1 MEIERNALNN
11 EGEGLLSSDLDDAFT
26 VDPFLLTANSTESSF
41 QSIDSN
47 NNLETSPFFSLEDN
61 PFLEQSSTN
70 TNLFAASTGAEE
82 ITVNPLA
89 AGDTFQ
95 VTSIVA
101 NSDGFAVSFNQNLDT
116 SKLNLYDG
124 LDSSLDLPDV
134 IVTGNSSGTVTGSVV
149 WDEATKT
156 LNFIKTGGVLIP
168 DAYTVNLAA
177 RADGLVDVDGN
188 ILADTDGTADGFY
201 TVQFAPEPTDAID
214 TRILSLGDIVR
225 GPAQKLLDTEFS
237 AGLPIKIDEAL
248 GVDRISFTINYNSE
262 LLLITKASLG
272 ANLPADWT
280 ITTDLSQTGTAIIEL
295 SGSALT
301 ETGSLELVVLQT
313 VVPGT
318 ATIGSSQIL
327 SLDNLSLNGGTVGAK
342 VDRALQQVAYFGDAS
357 GNGEYT
363 SLDASLAARVADA
376 IDTGF
381 DFYANTDPN
390 LIADII
396 KTAGGVNIEDA
407 LALARKAVGL
417 TENSIPNLPDN
428 LTPSSIKTVS
438 PTDGTTM
445 VNLTREAVIR
455 FSEPI
460 DPSSVTPDSI
470 KVISS
475 GQEILGRL
483 VVSSTGTFV
492 TFFPDTPWTQSS
504 EVEIDVDGTKILG
517 IDGQPLDADGD
528 GKFGGTIETSFS
540 TLPLTQIPGTR
551 LFGYVYDS
559 YNTNPDGS
567 NRPVV
572 GATIA
577 LDALPN
583 IKAVTDA
590 NGYFEFTQDLP
601 APEFAVH
608 IDGGTATNAPEGTL
622 YATVGKLFHSV
633 PGQKIQLSMDGK
645 PFDIYLPPMAA
656 SDIQTLSTTENTEVG
671 FGSASKEQLKKI
683 LPNVDPSLFDLVKV
697 TFPPGSAQDEEGN
710 DANQATIIPVS
721 PNRLPAPLPPGQ
733 EPELVISVQAG
744 INGSFSQTERGATNF
759 DVPAP
764 IEFPNLEGLL
774 PGQKSLIWSFDHD
787 AGAWTIV
794 GTGTVTPDGKSI
806 KSDEGVGV
814 LAPGWH
820 FTNPGNPTDG
830 PPDPPPCLDRQKIVD
845 SVVDVMSTVGD
856 CAKEIAGVGK
866 VINAIFEAAKGVRNL
881 VNNAT
886 SLYDQIQAAKA
897 KGEVLTVGTVTAGI
911 KLLND
916 AKLNTVSVVDSLKSQ
931 NPIGKALAIAKCV
944 ESALSTFENIC
955 GRLTSDPKS
964 PCNTLTVRTVCLG
977 LATARTTLAKVN
989 GLIGKAEEGIKA
1001 LGLELVCRTID
1012 QLNTII
1018 STGSQVNGQS
1028 LEGDLAGLLA
1038 GLSADDPVPDEALS
1052 LLEDILSQA
1061 NDVSTTLKPVEDF
1074 GTSFEELSD
1083 EVDNTAVNGGLI
1095 YGEIGGTPANA
1106 FYSIEYSGFEFRGK
1120 TNAQGKINT
1129 VLPPDTD
1136 FTLRV
1141 YDVVGDVIG
1150 TYSGKTGASGE
1161 AVKLPIL
1168 TYSSAKNFTDTDGE
1182 GLVDVAETIIGTN
1195 ASKTDTD
1202 GDGLND
1208 LAEVKQGLDATGG
1221 QGFPTGIISSLPLQ
1235 GSAESVV
1242 VTGSSVS
1249 ATQQTAYIATGTYG
1263 LAIVNAS
1270 QFNSPIIQGQLDLVG
1285 SNASDV
1291 GVDANLQI
1299 AAVAT
1304 NSDGL
1309 QLVDVADSMSPTVR
1323 QVVDIDAGQVVVADG
1338 IAYASVGN
1346 SLRVI
1351 DLLSGEELQ
1360 NLTIPGSGTITDL
1373 ALDRT
1378 NLYAFTSG
1386 SDTLTTID
1394 ISNEGAAT
1402 VRGQLNVSIASSEVG
1417 ITAGNGVVYLAGS
1430 GITTVNVSNPAAP
1443 VLISGAD
1450 QFFTARE
1457 ITLNGSGIGLV
1468 AAESQ
1473 GLGVYNISDPSDTD
1487 AILTQIDTSGS
1498 SNDVA
1503 IASGIAYVA
1512 DGTSGLQVINYLPFD
1527 NRGVAPTISIAGNVT
1542 DLDGAAAGI
1551 QVQEGTDIPLGVNV
1565 SDDVQVRN
1573 VELLVDGQVVANDVS
1588 FPFDFTAIAPNI
1600 IAGANTVSIQV
1611 RATDTGGNSSLSN
1624 TLTYNLVEDT
1634 FAPQVVSSLPA
1645 TGGRQRLIDSI
1656 AIRFNE
1662 AIDLNS
1668 LNLSGMTLTNLG
1680 GNGVIGGGDD
1690 TSVRISSFQTRNF
1703 DRTLVLI
1710 PPSNLVPA
1718 NYQLRLDPS
1727 IIGDRAG
1734 NSLTQPFTLDF
1745 TKRPESVP
1753 YNIGDTVT
1761 GSIVVAGEDEIYSFN
1776 GNVGQKIFFDG
1787 ISGDNN
1793 NLYARLVSP
1802 SGNNIFSFQ
1811 RPADDRNIFTLA
1823 ETGTYRLILN
1833 TNDNT
1838 TGNFSYRL
1846 LDVNKASDLPL
1857 DTQVDGSFNPGKET
1871 DIFKFT
1877 GTTGQRLY
1885 FDSLASLTN
1894 ATWYLYGPDNSFT
1907 SGANLNGDFEATLPR
1922 NGVYTLILQD
1932 YDDNTNNYSIRVIT
1946 PETTRTELTLGSTV
1960 QGNLTEK
1967 GEQDIYTFTGTVGQR
1982 LYFDNLDDSFS
1993 VSVTLRSPNNENFKF
2008 FNTNSNSQTFTL
2020 SVGGTYELV
2029 VDASGETVGDYNF
2042 RLADLSQAT
2051 DLTFDTQINNT
2062 LTPGRETDLYKFTG
2076 TVGQKIYFD
2085 SLATVSSSAWYLYA
2099 PNDQYITGASL
2110 SGDFS
2115 TTLTQAGTYILA
2127 VEGFSDNPIN
2137 YSIQTTKPTT
2147 TTTALTLGTGVSSS
2161 IAAKGEQDIYTFTG
2175 AVGQRLYFDSLQN
2188 SFSSSVV
2195 LRDPTG
2201 DNIVTVNTSSDR
2213 GVFTLTEAGTYQ
2225 LTIDPSNDTTGN
2237 YNFRL
2242 LDVSSQPNLAI
2253 GTPTVSTLN
2262 PVLEADIYQF
2272 TATAGQKISIDDLGS
2287 NSGASWSIYAPD
2299 NRFILSRSLFNNSDF
2314 DVFLDSA
2321 GTYLFVLDGNSTN
2334 VVNYNFQANNT
2345 SDAAVTPSGFGTV
2358 NSGTIAAGE
2367 TKTFTY
2373 AAPAGLKVLFDSL
2386 DNDQDSINIELRD
2399 PTNQAVLNQNASSDS
2414 NQFILTKGGNYTL
2427 TVKGSTATATG
2438 DFSFRFLDLAAN
2450 STALTLGSVTSGD
2463 VPANS
2468 QRVYRF
2474 NGTIGQK
2481 LYYDTTSDASSRP
2494 FFNLISPT
2502 SQSIDGF
2509 GNFSDNFLPVL
2520 SQTGTYYLLLNNDTA
2535 QATPFNFR
2543 LLDLASSSDLAFDTK
2558 VDGTLNPGKEVD
2570 AYKFAGT
2577 VGQKLYFDSLANATG
2592 AVWYLYDENNT
2603 FVAGTSLGS
2612 DFEYTIPKAGV
2623 YNLLVDGSSTNT
2635 VTYSFQVNTPT
2646 VTTNPLTLGTAVTGG
2661 IGEAG
2666 EEDVYTFTGTIGQR
2680 LYFDS
2685 LDDAFSTTIQ
2695 LIDPTDDN
2703 IRNFNSSFD
2712 TDPFILTESGTYKV
2726 IVNPSGNG
2734 TGNYNFRLLDLA
2746 TATNLTFDTKVDA
2759 TLNPGREVDLY
2770 QFAATAGQRLYFDSL
2785 TNNFGGTWYL
2795 YDSNNRYI
2803 NGGSIGNDFNT
2814 LIDKTGTY
2822 TLIFGGNSN
2831 NANNLTYSFQVI
2843 PSTTNTNSLVL
2854 GSTVTG
2860 NLTKPGQQ
2868 DIYTFTG
2875 VPGQQVYFDGLAG
2888 NANVQLISPSGLSL
2902 FFASGISFDR
2912 EPETLLESGTYQL
2925 IVNPNFFDEQG
2936 EYRFRLLNIGSQP
2949 LRSFG
2954 TPITGS
2960 IDPTFETDIFRFNGT
2975 AGQRISFDD
2984 LGSNFG
2990 ASWSIYAPGDRYIFG
3005 GSIGFDSSEFTLSA
3019 TGVYS
3024 FLIQG
3029 FGNNNLNYN
3038 FRLLGIA

>member
-1 MEIERNALNN
+1 M
-11 EGEGLLSSDLDDAFT
+11 
-26 VDPFLLTANSTESSF
+26 
-41 QSIDSN
+41 
-47 NNLETSPFFSLEDN
+47 
-61 PFLEQSSTN
+61 
-70 TNLFAASTGAEE
+70 
-82 ITVNPLA
+82 
-89 AGDTFQ
+89 
-95 VTSIVA
+95 
-101 NSDGFAVSFNQNLDT
+101 
-116 SKLNLYDG
+116 
-124 LDSSLDLPDV
+124 
-134 IVTGNSSGTVTGSVV
+134 
-149 WDEATKT
+149 
-156 LNFIKTGGVLIP
+156 
-168 DAYTVNLAA
+168 
-177 RADGLVDVDGN
+177 
-188 ILADTDGTADGFY
+188 
-201 TVQFAPEPTDAID
+201 
-214 TRILSLGDIVR
+214 
-225 GPAQKLLDTEFS
+225 
-237 AGLPIKIDEAL
+237 
-248 GVDRISFTINYNSE
+248 
-262 LLLITKASLG
+262 
-272 ANLPADWT
+272 
-280 ITTDLSQTGTAIIEL
+280 
-295 SGSALT
+295 
-301 ETGSLELVVLQT
+301 
-313 VVPGT
+313 
-318 ATIGSSQIL
+318 
-327 SLDNLSLNGGTVGAK
+327 
-342 VDRALQQVAYFGDAS
+342 
-357 GNGEYT
+357 
-363 SLDASLAARVADA
+363 
-376 IDTGF
+376 
-381 DFYANTDPN
+381 
-390 LIADII
+390 
-396 KTAGGVNIEDA
+396 
-407 LALARKAVGL
+407 
-417 TENSIPNLPDN
+417 
-428 LTPSSIKTVS
+428 
-438 PTDGTTM
+438 
-445 VNLTREAVIR
+445 
-455 FSEPI
+455 
-460 DPSSVTPDSI
+460 
-470 KVISS
+470 
-475 GQEILGRL
+475 
-483 VVSSTGTFV
+483 FV
-492 TFFPDTPWTQSS
+492 TFFPDEPWTQSS

-528 GKFGGTIETSFS
+528 GKFGGTIETFFS

-633 PGQKIQLSMDGK
+633 PGQKIQLTMDGK

-656 SDIQTLSTTENTEVG
+656 SDIQTLSTTEDTEVG
-671 FGSASKEQLKKI
+671 FGPASKEQLKKI
-683 LPNVDPSLFDLVKV
+683 LPDIDPALFDLVKV
-697 TFPPGSAQDEEGN
+697 TFPLGSAQDEEGN

-733 EPELVISVQAG
+733 EPELVISIQAG

-787 AGAWTIV
+787 AGSWTIV

-830 PPDPPPCLDRQKIVD
+830 PPDPPPCLDRQEVID

-881 VNNAT
+881 INNAT
-886 SLYDQIQAAKA
+886 ALYDQIQAAKA
-897 KGEVLTVGTVTAGI
+897 KGEVLTVGTVTAGV

-931 NPIGKALAIAKCV
+931 NPVGKALAIAKCV

-1012 QLNTII
+1012 QLNTLI
-1018 STGSQVNGQS
+1018 STGSQVGGQS

-1038 GLSADDPVPDEALS
+1038 GLSADDPVPDEALT
-1052 LLEDILSQA
+1052 LLEAILSQA
-1061 NDVSTTLKPVEDF
+1061 GDVSTTLQPVEDF

-1083 EVDNTAVNGGLI
+1083 EVDATGTNGGLI
-1095 YGEIGGTPANA
+1095 YGEIGGTPVNA

-1136 FTLRV
+1136 FTIRV

-1150 TYSGKTGASGE
+1150 VYSGKTGASGE
-1161 AVKLPIL
+1161 SVKIPTL

-1182 GLVDVAETIIGTN
+1182 GLVDVAEKIIGTN

-1202 GDGLND
+1202 GDGIND
-1208 LAEVKQGLDATGG
+1208 LAEIKQGLDAVGG
-1221 QGFPTGIISSLPLQ
+1221 QGFPTGIIASLPLQ
-1235 GSAESVV
+1235 GNAQSVV
-1242 VTGSSVS
+1242 VTGSSAS
-1249 ATQQTAYIATGTYG
+1249 ATQQTAYVATGSYG

-1270 QFNSPIIQGQLDLVG
+1270 QFNNPIIQGQLDLIG

-1309 QLVDVADSMSPTVR
+1309 QLVDVSNSMNPTVR
-1323 QVVDIDAGQVVVADG
+1323 QVVDIDAGRVVVADG
-1338 IAYASVGN
+1338 IAYTSVGN

-1360 NLTIPGSGTITDL
+1360 NLTVPGSGTITDL

-1386 SDTLTTID
+1386 SDTLATID

-1402 VRGQLNVSIASSEVG
+1402 ILGQLNVSVASSEVG

-1468 AAESQ
+1468 AAEGQ
-1473 GLGVYNISDPSDTD
+1473 GLGVYNVSDPSDTD
-1487 AILTQIDTSGS
+1487 AILTQIDTSGFGT
-1498 SNDVA
+1498 DVA

-1527 NRGVAPTISIAGNVT
+1527 NRGVAPTVSITGNVT
-1542 DLDGAAAGI
+1542 DLDGSAAGI
-1551 QVQEGTDIPLGVNV
+1551 QIQEGTDIPIAVSV

-1573 VELLVDGQVVANDVS
+1573 VELLVDGRVVANDVS

-1600 IAGANTVSIQV
+1600 VAGATTVSIQV
-1611 RATDTGGNSSLSN
+1611 RATDTGGNVSLSN
-1624 TLTYNLVEDT
+1624 ALTYNLVEDT
-1634 FAPQVVSSLPA
+1634 FAPTVVSSVPA
-1645 TGGRQRLIDSI
+1645 TGGRQRTLDNI

-1662 AIDLNS
+1662 AIDLDR

-1680 GNGVIGGGDD
+1680 GNGVVGGGDD
-1690 TSVRISSFQTRNF
+1690 TRVSITSFQTRNF

-1710 PPSNLVPA
+1710 PPSNLAPA
-1718 NYQLRLDPS
+1718 NYRLTLDPS

-1734 NSLTQPFTLDF
+1734 NALTQAYTLDF

-1761 GSIVVAGEDEIYSFN
+1761 GSIVVAGEDEIYSFS

-1787 ISGDNN
+1787 LSGDNN

-1802 SGNNIFSFQ
+1802 SGSNVFTFQ
-1811 RPADDRNIFTLA
+1811 RPADDRNFFTLT

-1833 TNDNT
+1833 TTDNT
-1838 TGNFSYRL
+1838 TGDFSYRL
-1846 LDVNKASDLPL
+1846 LDIDKAANIAF
-1857 DTQVDGSFNPGKET
+1857 DTQIDGSFNPGKET

-1877 GTTGQRLY
+1877 GTTGQRFY
-1885 FDSLASLTN
+1885 FDSLATLSS

-1907 SGANLNGDFEATLPR
+1907 AGTGLSGDFEATLPR
-1922 NGVYTLILQD
+1922 NGVYTLLLQD
-1932 YDDNTNNYSIRVIT
+1932 YDDNTNNYSFRVIT
-1946 PETTRTELTLGSTV
+1946 PETTRADLTLGSTV
-1960 QGNLTEK
+1960 QGNLGEK
-1967 GEQDIYTFTGTVGQR
+1967 GEQDIYTFTGAVGQR
-1982 LYFDNLDDSFS
+1982 LYFDNLNDNFNAG
-1993 VSVTLRSPNNENFKF
+1993 VTLRSPNNENFKF
-2008 FNTNSNSQTFTL
+2008 FNTSSNSQTFTL
-2020 SVGGTYELV
+2020 SVAGTYELV
-2029 VDASGETVGDYNF
+2029 VDVSGETVGDYSF
-2042 RLADLSQAT
+2042 RLSDLSQAT
-2051 DLTFDTQINNT
+2051 DLAFDTPIDNN
-2062 LTPGRETDLYKFTG
+2062 LTPGHETDLYKFTG

-2085 SLATVSSSAWYLYA
+2085 SLASISSAAWYLYA

-2115 TTLTQAGTYILA
+2115 TTLTQGGTYILA

-2137 YSIQTTKPTT
+2137 YSIQAIQPTT
-2147 TTTALTLGTGVSSS
+2147 TTTALTLGNAVSSS

-2188 SFSSSVV
+2188 TFSSSVV

-2201 DNIVTVNTSSDR
+2201 DNVLFFNTNGDR
-2213 GVFTLTEAGTYQ
+2213 GSFTLTEAGTYQ
-2225 LTIDPSNDTTGN
+2225 LIIDPNNDSTGN

-2262 PVLEADIYQF
+2262 PSLETDIYKF
-2272 TATAGQKISIDDLGS
+2272 TATAGQKISTDDLGS
-2287 NSGASWSIYAPD
+2287 NSGASWAIYAPD
-2299 NRFILSRSLFNNSDF
+2299 DRFILSRGLSNNNDF
-2314 DVFLDSA
+2314 DVILESA
-2321 GTYLFVLDGNSTN
+2321 GTYLFVLDGNSSN

-2345 SDAAVTPSGFGTV
+2345 SDAPVTPSGFGTV
-2358 NSGTIAAGE
+2358 NTGTIAAGE

-2373 AAPAGLKVLFDSL
+2373 AAPAGLKVLLDSL

-2399 PTNQAVLNQNASSDS
+2399 PTNQLILNQNASSDS
-2414 NQFILTKGGNYTL
+2414 SQFILTKGGNYTL

-2438 DFSFRFLDLAAN
+2438 DFSFQFLSLAAN
-2450 STALTLGSVTSGD
+2450 STALTLGSATSGN
-2463 VPANS
+2463 VPASS

-2474 NGTIGQK
+2474 DGTAGQK
-2481 LYYDTTSDASSRP
+2481 LYYDTVEDANSRP
-2494 FFNLISPT
+2494 FFTLISPT
-2502 SQSIDGF
+2502 SQQIDSF

-2520 SQTGTYYLLLNNDTA
+2520 SQTGTYYLILNNDTA

-2558 VDGTLNPGKEVD
+2558 VDGTFNPGKEVD

-2577 VGQKLYFDSLANATG
+2577 VGQKLYFDSLANATN

-2603 FVAGTSLGS
+2603 FVAGTGLGS
-2612 DFEYTIPKAGV
+2612 DFEYTIAKAGV
-2623 YNLLVDGSSTNT
+2623 YSLLVDGSSTNT
-2635 VTYSFQVNTPT
+2635 VTYSFQVTTPT
-2646 VTTNPLTLGTAVTGG
+2646 ITTNDLTLGTAVTGG

-2666 EEDVYTFTGTIGQR
+2666 EEDVFTFTGTIGQR

-2685 LDDAFSTTIQ
+2685 LDDAFGATIQ
-2695 LIDPTDDN
+2695 LFDPTGDN
-2703 IRNFNSSFD
+2703 IRNFTSSFD
-2712 TDPFILTESGTYKV
+2712 SDPFILNESGTYRLT
-2726 IVNPSGNG
+2726 VNPSANN

-2746 TATNLTFDTKVDA
+2746 SATNLTLDTQVDA
-2759 TLNPGREVDLY
+2759 TLNPGRETDLY
-2770 QFAATAGQRLYFDSL
+2770 QFTATAGQRLYFDSL
-2785 TNNFGGTWYL
+2785 TNNFGATWYL

-2803 NGGSIGNDFNT
+2803 GGGSIGNDFNT
-2814 LIDKTGTY
+2814 SIDKTGTY
-2822 TLIFGGNSN
+2822 TLIMGGNSN
-2831 NANNLTYSFQVI
+2831 NANSLTYSFQVI
-2843 PSTTNTNSLVL
+2843 PSTITTSSLVL

-2860 NLTKPGQQ
+2860 NLVKPGQQ

-2875 VPGQQVYFDGLAG
+2875 VPGQQVYFDGFAG
-2888 NANVQLISPSGLSL
+2888 NADVRLISPSGLILSSS
-2902 FFASGISFDR
+2902 SGSAFDR

-2949 LRSFG
+2949 LRSLG
-2954 TPITGS
+2954 TPITGL

-2990 ASWSIYAPGDRYIFG
+2990 TGWVIYGPGDRYIFG
-3005 GSIGFDSSEFTLSA
+3005 GSIGFDSSEFTLPA

-3029 FGNNNLNYN
+3029 FGNNNLAYN
-3038 FRLLGIA
+3038 FRLLGIT